1 MANYQTIYNIAEICA
16 QKGLQDAILCPGSRC
31 APLTLAFA
39 NHPQIKTRTFTDE
52 RSAGFIA
59 MGIAQQKQ
67 SPTVLICTSGS
78 AAYNFSPAVA
88 EAFFSE
94 TPLLIIT
101 ADRPAEWIAQ
111 HDGQTIYQDGLYGKH
126 VKKSYTLPQDYEHPD
141 SQWAV
146 NRMVNE
152 AINLSFQE
160 PKGPVHI
167 NAPFRE
173 PFYPASSDDVTFSEN
188 VTIIDA
194 FPSAYGLTSEQK
206 QIIAS
211 QWEKFSNVLL
221 VAGQLPF
228 DKEIHQRIDDLQNEQ
243 HIPVI
248 GDIISNLHPIEQVI
262 NQADVFLGHAT
273 DEVKQSLQPD
283 LLITIGQST
292 ISKNLKL
299 FLRKYP
305 SIEHWHIQP
314 AGIATDP
321 YQQVSK
327 VFYAHVADFIQYLTT
342 LPKKPSFEEQKQDNF
357 FRLWNAEARKTE
369 RIIHD
374 FFPQEQLS
382 EIEVVKEVMRNL
394 PEHATLHLAN
404 SMSVRYANI
413 IGLLPRQQNIKVVAN
428 RGTSG
433 IDGCTSSAVGH
444 ALANSGPQVLI
455 TGDLAFFYDRNA
467 FWHNYPI
474 DNLHILLLN
483 NQGGSIFKLLDG
495 VSNLRE
501 QDEYFVTKQTLQAR
515 KLAEEFGIEYLLLDN
530 KRKFKNLIQDFVNF
544 DGKTKILEYSSNADL
559 SIGVYKSLKQ
569 KIKGSYES

>member
-39 NHPQIKTRTFTDE
+39 NHPKINTRTFSDE

-67 SPTVLICTSGS
+67 APTVLVCTSGS
-78 AAYNFSPAVA
+78 AAYNFAPAVA

-111 HDGQTIYQDGLYGKH
+111 HDGQTIYQDGIYGKH
-126 VKKSYTLPQDYEHPD
+126 VKKSYTLPQDYQHPD

-146 NRMVNE
+146 NRIINE
-152 AINLSFQE
+152 AIDVSFQE

-173 PFYPASSDDVTFSEN
+173 PLYPASSEEVTFSEN
-188 VTIIDA
+188 VTVIDA
-194 FPSAYGLTSEQK
+194 FPSSYALSSEQK
-206 QIIAS
+206 QIIAT
-211 QWEKFSNVLL
+211 QWQKYSNVLL

-228 DKEIHQRIDDLQNEQ
+228 DKELHQAIDALQKSQ
-243 HIPVI
+243 HIPVL
-248 GDIISNLHPIEQVI
+248 GDIISNLHPVEQVI
-262 NQADVFLGHAT
+262 TQADVFLDPAS

-321 YQQVSK
+321 FQQVSK
-327 VFYAHVADFIQYLTT
+327 VIHAHSVEVINYLTS
-342 LPKKPSFEEQKQDNF
+342 LAKKPSFEEQKQENYF
-357 FRLWNAEARKTE
+357 QLWSAEARKTA
-369 RIIHD
+369 RIIQE

-382 EIEVVKEVMRNL
+382 EIEVVREVMHAL
-394 PEHATLHLAN
+394 PDHTTLHVAN
-404 SMSVRYANI
+404 SMSVRYANFV
-413 IGLLPRQQNIKVVAN
+413 GLSSHQQNIKVVAN

-444 ALANSGPQVLI
+444 ALANSGPHILI

-495 VSNLRE
+495 VENLKE

-515 KLAEEFGIEYLLLDN
+515 KLSEEFGIEYLLLDN
-530 KRKFKNLIQDFVNF
+530 KRKLKNLIQDFVSF
-544 DGKTKILEYSSNADL
+544 DGKAKILEYASQANG
-559 SIGVYKSLKQ
+559 SITTYKSLKQ